1 MNSLNYSDLI
11 LSDRFFH
18 ANNMKIKGIVITVVA
33 ISTGCT
39 IPMSTG
45 EPINIKYGKGY
56 SPDTKNHMATIS
68 AIYGKFFLKNETFSI
83 FFELHLLQI
92 VPCLFT
98 QDVHTIFEHITQDLL
113 PNLDPH
119 ISQVA
124 NWENIM

>member
-1 MNSLNYSDLI
+1 M
-11 LSDRFFH
+11 
-18 ANNMKIKGIVITVVA
+18 A
-33 ISTGCT
+33 I
-39 IPMSTG
+39 
-45 EPINIKYGKGY
+45 
-56 SPDTKNHMATIS
+56 IS

-119 ISQVA
+119 ISHVV
-124 NWENIM
+124 NWQNISKQCVKMFYHPLH